1 MRAQRDV
8 SIINHLNLTRIL
20 QRAEEI
26 GMGAFFDRLTA
37 FGQPLTIV
45 AVLMRIGVAVVIG
58 AVIGI
63 ER

>member
-1 MRAQRDV
+1 
-8 SIINHLNLTRIL
+8 
-20 QRAEEI
+20 
-26 GMGAFFDRLTA
+26 MGAFFDRLTA

-63 ER
+63 RTPKQKSPGGHAHACAGVRRRGACVAD